1 MDGGKDLPGT
11 PRVLDQLQRFGDT
24 RLVSPFQNIL
34 RNIPLSERISTTSPS
49 MNPTSLNTVILETV
63 TPSLDD
69 YEEVVFVADNASV
82 SVSLTPPRTDI
93 QDNND
98 MPPTPDP
105 PLLLLPPSCISP
117 PATITTNTSKQPIV
131 SGTSLDTLSV
141 TSRVSR
147 DPKGNRPTINQPI
160 IAVAAATPST
170 HSREPAGSIAGSIER
185 QVERQNQ
192 QLDAVIQGICPSRPD
207 PLIATETSSMIL
219 SMTNP
224 TMQPTSPS
232 LQSFPS
238 FFGPYVSH

>member
-1 MDGGKDLPGT
+1 MGGRMTL
-11 PRVLDQLQRFGDT
+11 RVLDQLQRFRDT
-24 RLVSPFQNIL
+24 HLVSPFRNIL
-34 RNIPLSERISTTSPS
+34 CNKPPSKRIPATSHN
-49 MNPTSLNTVILETV
+49 MNPTPLNTVMLETV

-69 YEEVVFVADNASV
+69 HKEVVFVTNDAPV
-82 SVSLTPPRTDI
+82 SISLTQLRTDN
-93 QDNND
+93 QDNHDD
-98 MPPTPDP
+98 MPPTPD
-105 PLLLLPPSCISP
+105 LSLLPSPSSRISP